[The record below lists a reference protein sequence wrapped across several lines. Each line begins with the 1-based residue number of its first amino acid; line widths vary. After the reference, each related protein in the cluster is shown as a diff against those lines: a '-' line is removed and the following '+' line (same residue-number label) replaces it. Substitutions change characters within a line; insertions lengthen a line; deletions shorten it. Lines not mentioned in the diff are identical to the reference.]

1 MTPVL
6 SDRREERDR
15 EIREKRS
22 KKKDTG
28 KSPQKGRNSSVWKS
42 YPFIPNKSVYE
53 RKRNWLR
60 SS

>member
-15 EIREKRS
+15 EVERKGA
-22 KKKDTG
+22 KKKDTR

-60 SS
+60 PS